1 MRRLRRHLWLILIFV
16 APACLAA
23 GPAERLAARVKKQGE
38 FYSVKFGG
46 YVIKSNVDAQFTAE
60 AALYMRKFHVTFR
73 KFFKP
78 KPKVKTTPV
87 VYLFKDRASYQDY
100 VKKEFKSDTLVKA
113 GGFYSGRP
121 GKSELFCWHNRPGK
135 GFAAFP
141 RTVMQHEGAH
151 QLLSYILGT
160 RRIPIWFNEGVA
172 TFFESWKVNDD
183 YDANIARLRR
193 THGRF
198 HIIKKAFGT
207 DKFYDLAYLVKLDYK
222 SWVPDKFGSKTT
234 MHYAE
239 VESFMTFLMVSKQGR
254 KFFAKIFVAVAKG
267 KNVSRM
273 LSART
278 IRSAQK
284 AWYADIQGR
293 INPTKKTPAAV
304 KKE

>member
-1 MRRLRRHLWLILIFV
+1 MRRLQRHLWLILILV
-16 APACLAA
+16 APACLAGDA
-23 GPAERLAARVKKQGE
+23 TERLKARVRKRGD
-38 FYSVKFGG
+38 FYSVKYGG
-46 YVIKSNVDAQFTAE
+46 YIIKSNVDKQFTAE
-60 AALYMRKFHVTFR
+60 AALYMRKFYETFR

-87 VYLFKDRASYQDY
+87 VYLFKDRESYQDY
-100 VKKEFKSDTLVKA
+100 VRKEFKNDTLIKA

-141 RTVMQHEGAH
+141 KMVMQHEGAH

-172 TFFESWKVNDD
+172 TFFEGWKIDEE
-183 YDANIARLRR
+183 YDANIERLRK
-193 THGRF
+193 THRRF
-198 HIIKKAFGT
+198 PIIRKAFGT
-207 DKFYDLAYLVKLDYK
+207 NKFHDLAYLVKLNYK
-222 SWVPDKFGSKTT
+222 TWTPDKFGSKTT

-254 KFFAKIFVAVAKG
+254 KFFAKIFIAVAKG

-273 LSART
+273 LSAST

-284 AWYADIQGR
+284 AWYADIKGR
-293 INPTKKTPAAV
+293 INSPRETPAAV